1 MIKYYSF
8 CGILLMYNLSILHL
22 LINVGHLITKLS
34 FKATAPIADGCVFS
48 KSYVLCFTKFAILQ
62 SYKISSIVYEKQYI
76 L

>member
-8 CGILLMYNLSILHL
+8 CGILLMYNLSIPHL

-48 KSYVLCFTKFAILQ
+48 KS
-62 SYKISSIVYEKQYI
+62 
-76 L
+76 